1 MEIAIPFG
9 TRHAG
14 SYPLA
19 HVQAP
24 KTADAHAYIALWME
38 IFGKTVH
45 DMTQREWKLA
55 RQEDWPDT
63 IFDQNIRTLTYDLRE
78 NTISLPPPGWCK
90 AHGGTDPVFTARC
103 GWQRHGGSYHM
114 WRAARYVEF
123 AQDLLRTES
132 ARTATCCGC
141 VIGNTCG
148 LARATP
154 LSRPDLFQKSID
166 EIQGLRPDS
175 WEKLPPARGDTSTA

>member
-1 MEIAIPFG
+1 MLRVLRNSELRQLDDTLLEGWGEQHQEQIDLLSYIVEIAIPFG
-9 TRHAG
+9 TRQAE
-14 SYPLA
+14 SNPLA

-63 IFDQNIRTLTYDLRE
+63 IFGQNIMTLTYGLRK
-78 NTISLPPPGWCK
+78 NTISLPPPGWGK

-114 WRAARYVEF
+114 LRAARYVEF
-123 AQDLLRTES
+123 AQDLL
-132 ARTATCCGC
+132 
-141 VIGNTCG
+141 
-148 LARATP
+148 
-154 LSRPDLFQKSID
+154 
-166 EIQGLRPDS
+166 
-175 WEKLPPARGDTSTA
+175 